1 MVDVDVRRW
10 VVAYE
15 HGSQPHVPELGYL
28 LCDVGTDA
36 SCEWSAFHEHR

>member
-1 MVDVDVRRW
+1 
-10 VVAYE
+10 
-15 HGSQPHVPELGYL
+15 VPELGYL